1 MAINFKKALKDQ
13 LSNQRSGEFVRITI
27 SGVDQEAYFNE
38 AYPLELTFTDRFGI
52 SHQLRYQN
60 DYIELDGRPTPLSV
74 IIRMIY
80 GINTPEGLRI
90 AEAYETGF
98 TRVADFLDPSD
109 LVHPEIA
116 SGYRSNFVA
125 KENMLGENR
134 LRFHSVSPAGY
145 PVATRDIIRSDADIY
160 WESHGVLRI
169 HPRAFWGPK
178 KAVLVT
184 WNPLAADFFSEH
196 DIPAIPLP
204 SNQELGFYNY
214 HELLGGADIY
224 IIDEQDGL
232 NFDYSIY
239 PFTELCLKNNLSVF
253 RINAK
258 GAFNQS
264 SAMDYL
270 ASHGTKAFEERVRR
284 FSMRI
289 YPSDIPSKG
298 MYNQS
303 RTRRTPSIDL
313 PQDVVGTRFFFK
325 IDSTGDIAVSSP
337 FRIIS
342 SGSLTSYE
350 NVQARQWVPFET
362 VVTPEIIQRIE
373 NGSYMGWAS
382 IFDSTVAFIKR
393 YIYLKEE
400 SWYYVLAA
408 WVLGTYFYKAFP
420 AYPYLHFEGERGSGK
435 TTMLDLIAALSFNG
449 VVKTKATVAAMTE
462 LVDEQCATL
471 CVDEF
476 EDFSSAKNT
485 HDELSRFLN
494 GGYNYK
500 GTYTK
505 KAGKQTRTLHTYS
518 PKAFGGTG
526 AINLDT
532 LSSRTIPIPTIEKP
546 KSVSLDEFMEFEP
559 EVLRQQELTRTAAL
573 AFPLLHSKELFTAI
587 EMISPDQQLPYSG
600 KKLGNRQFQ
609 LAKPLLV
616 IGALVDEDA
625 KGASEIKQTI
635 LEGLDSLWNNNLS
648 ENMKLE
654 LVLANQFKAWSEDPD
669 FTSYLIENDF
679 CYFSKEAWD
688 GTTLRDYFPDNTKL
702 YKWFKDRFKL
712 KTASRNFPHL
722 TPDKNGNKNASYA
735 RFPLNLIIAYRPFRE
750 WFSKK

>member
-13 LSNQRSGEFVRITI
+13 LFNQRLGEFIRISI
-27 SGVDQEAYFNE
+27 PGVDQEAYFNE
-38 AYPLELTFTDRFGI
+38 LNPLELTFTDRFGI

-80 GINTPEGLRI
+80 GINTPEGLRV

-98 TRVADFLDPSD
+98 TKVANFLDPGD
-109 LVHPEIA
+109 LVNSGFA

-125 KENMLGENR
+125 MENTLGGER

-145 PVATRDIIRSDADIY
+145 PVATRDIIMSDAGIR

-169 HPRAFWGPK
+169 HPRTFLSPK

-184 WNPLAADFFSEH
+184 WNPLAADFFCEH

-204 SNQELGFYNY
+204 SHQELGFYKY

-224 IIDEQDGL
+224 IVDEHDGL
-232 NFDYSIY
+232 NFEYSIY
-239 PFTELCLKNNLSVF
+239 PFTELCLKYNLSVF
-253 RINAK
+253 RVNAME
-258 GAFNQS
+258 AFKQS
-264 SAMDYL
+264 SATDYL
-270 ASHGTKAFEERVRR
+270 ASKGIKAFEERIRL
-284 FSMRI
+284 FSKPI
-289 YPSDIPSKG
+289 YPSDIPSKRS
-298 MYNQS
+298 YNQS

-313 PQDVVGTRFFFK
+313 AQDVVGTRFFFM
-325 IDSTGDIAVSSP
+325 IESVGDIVVSSP
-337 FRIIS
+337 FRIVPM
-342 SGSLTSYE
+342 GSLTSYE
-350 NVQARQWVPFET
+350 DVKARQWVPLKT

-373 NGSYMGWAS
+373 NGSYMGWDS
-382 IFDSTVAFIKR
+382 IFNSTVAFIKR
-393 YIYLKEE
+393 YIYLKED

-408 WVLGTYFYKAFP
+408 WILGTYFYKAFP

-449 VVKTKATVAAMTE
+449 EVKTKATVAAMTE

-476 EDFSSAKNT
+476 EDFSSTKNT

-505 KAGKQTRTLHTYS
+505 KVGKQTRTLHTYS

-526 AINLDT
+526 SINLDT

-546 KSVSLDEFMEFEP
+546 SSVSLEGFMEFDP
-559 EVLRQQELTRTAAL
+559 VVLQQQEHTRTAAL
-573 AFPLLHSKELFTAI
+573 ALPLLHSKELFLAI
-587 EMISPDQQLPYSG
+587 DAISPDLRLPFSR

-616 IGALVDEDA
+616 IGQLVDQNAEA
-625 KGASEIKQTI
+625 PSQVEQTI
-635 LEGLDSLWNNNLS
+635 LEGLDSIWNYSLAH
-648 ENMKLE
+648 NMKEQRAFAKML
-654 LVLANQFKAWSEDPD
+654 QDWSHDSTFD
-669 FTSYLIENDF
+669 AYVIDGNF
-679 CYFSKEAWD
+679 CW
-688 GTTLRDYFPDNTKL
+688 FPKDIWKNTPLQEYYPNNTQL
-702 YKWFKDRFKL
+702 YKWFRTLGTIK
-712 KTASRNFPHL
+712 SESHHFPHL
-722 TPDKNGNKNASYA
+722 PKDEKGKQSMSGVGI
-735 RFPLNLIIAYRPFRE
+735 PLNLTIMHQPFRY
-750 WFSKK
+750 WFTKK